1 MVVENGKRQSSG
13 DRGGLVALQVDKTT
27 SGISIKELEMLPRL
41 EEIEQL
47 DTLIVRG
54 TTNISEEVIGAIAN
68 QAASEAEGVAKV
80 GTSSLKRVLAE
91 RIGSAKRK
99 ARGVDVEAGRK
110 EAILDISVRLFYGYS
125 IPQTMIHIRRIVA
138 DRLLKYCGLVAK
150 EVNIKVVGLEFP
162 ERLPGRVQ

>member
-1 MVVENGKRQSSG
+1 MVVENGKRQPG
-13 DRGGLVALQVDKTT
+13 VDRGGPVALKVDKPT
-27 SGISIKELEMLPRL
+27 SGISVKELEMLPRL

>member
-1 MVVENGKRQSSG
+1 MVVPNGKRQSSG
-13 DRGGLVALQVDKTT
+13 DQGGPVALQVDKTA
-27 SGISIKELEMLPRL
+27 SEVSIKELEMLHRL

-47 DTLIVRG
+47 KTLIVRG
-54 TTNISEEVIGAIAN
+54 STNISEEVIGAVAN
-68 QAASEAEGVAKV
+68 QAASEVEGVAKV
-80 GTSSLKRVLAE
+80 GTSSLKRVLSE

-99 ARGVDVEAGRK
+99 TRGVGVEAGRK

-125 IPQTMIHIRRIVA
+125 IPQTVIHIRRIVA

-162 ERLPGRVQ
+162 ERLSGRVQ

>member
-1 MVVENGKRQSSG
+1 MVVPNGKRQSSG

-68 QAASEAEGVAKV
+68 QAASEVEGVAKV

-91 RIGSAKRK
+91 RIGNAKPK
-99 ARGVDVEAGRK
+99 
-110 EAILDISVRLFYGYS
+110 
-125 IPQTMIHIRRIVA
+125 
-138 DRLLKYCGLVAK
+138 
-150 EVNIKVVGLEFP
+150 
-162 ERLPGRVQ
+162 